1 MDMRIGVALPAGIP
15 GADPGVIIRW
25 AATAD
30 AGPFSH
36 LAIVDRIK
44 YDNFDPFV
52 ILSAAAAVTQQ
63 VRLATTVLIST
74 LRNTTVV
81 AKQAASLDRLSGGRF
96 VMGLGLGARGDDY
109 QVTGIERS
117 TRGRDLSD
125 QITAMRAV
133 WEGDSIGPR
142 PKSTGGPSILLGGSS
157 GSAFGRMARY
167 ADGYIHGGGPPRVF
181 ARAVEQAR
189 AAWIDLGR
197 PGRPEIWGQG
207 YFALGEE
214 VDKGRDYMRDY
225 YGFTGPFAEKLA
237 AGMLSTP
244 QEITDFAKA
253 YEEGGCDELSLLP
266 AVADLDQL
274 ERLGEVIGS
283 LS

>member
-1 MDMRIGVALPAGIP
+1 MRIGVALPAGIP
-15 GADPGVIIRW
+15 EAEPEVVIDW
-25 AATAD
+25 AANAD
-30 AGPFSH
+30 GGPFSH
-36 LAIVDRIK
+36 LALVDRIK
-44 YDNFDPFV
+44 YDNYEPFV
-52 ILSAAAAVTQQ
+52 VLSAAAAVTRR

-81 AKQAASLDRLSGGRF
+81 AKQAASLDRISAGRF
-96 VMGLGLGARGDDY
+96 VLGLGLGARGDDY
-109 QVTGIERS
+109 EVTGVERK

-133 WEGDSIGPR
+133 WEGNSIGPR
-142 PKSTGGPSILLGGSS
+142 PSSSGGPSILLGGSS
-157 GSAFGRMARY
+157 GAAFGRMARY

-189 AAWIDLGR
+189 AAWIDVGR
-197 PGRPEIWGQG
+197 PGQPEIWGQA
-207 YFALGEE
+207 YFALGDGVE
-214 VDKGRDYMRDY
+214 KGRDYMRDY
-225 YGFTGPFAEKLA
+225 YAFTGPFAEKLA

-244 QEITDFAKA
+244 QEIGEFAKA

-266 AVADLDQL
+266 AVAELDQL
-274 ERLGEVIGS
+274 ERLAEVVAS